1 MYLNSLYERVVK
13 EEGEYFLQS
22 NGIITQGGKY
32 SAFIKNANGKS
43 VQVRIDDGVHFTA
56 RGYQIMANIF
66 LNALEIIPQVKEL
79 DVQEDSIHSLPAQD
93 VEYQIKEHLWE

>member
-1 MYLNSLYERVVK
+1 M
-13 EEGEYFLQS
+13 
-22 NGIITQGGKY
+22 
-32 SAFIKNANGKS
+32 
-43 VQVRIDDGVHFTA
+43 RIDDGVHFTA